1 MQLLLLQE
9 SPGNAPMNRLSVVFW
24 RCRVSGLR
32 TCTPTSVLRGLCTKP
47 YTRQLS
53 VGIQPSKNRF
63 PCLNL
68 YGLPPRRSC
77 SQGFG
82 PLWQNKTLQNYL
94 QSLMAEHRELSQ
106 TLNLTLKEE
115 ERKALT
121 QRHTELSSLSV
132 LLHKIHEAESEAR
145 ELEAMFADL
154 NSREE
159 EELLQEEQGSMI
171 QNIIRLQEEL
181 LHFLVPHE
189 KYDMNDAI
197 LEVVSGRTTGGDICQ
212 QFTGEV
218 FDMYRNYAQYK
229 SWSFEILNY
238 TPNDYG
244 GLHHA
249 AARVI
254 GEGVYKRLKYEGG
267 IHRVQRIPE
276 VGLSSRM
283 QRIHTGT
290 MTVIVLPQPD
300 EIDVKIDPKELRID
314 TFRAKGAGGQH
325 VNTTD
330 SAVRIVHIPT
340 GISVECQQERSQIQ
354 NRDKAMK
361 MLRAKLHG
369 QSVKSELSQRQ
380 SSRRLQV
387 GTRDQSDRIR
397 TYNFTQDRLTDHRI
411 SYEIRNLRE
420 FLNGEELLED
430 LIDKIHDAADTEAL
444 LEVIKRHS
452 SNV

>member
-1 MQLLLLQE
+1 M
-9 SPGNAPMNRLSVVFW
+9 
-24 RCRVSGLR
+24 SGLH
-32 TCTPTSVLRGLCTKP
+32 TCTPNYALQRLCSKP
-47 YTRQLS
+47 FSGGLS
-53 VGIQPSKNRF
+53 VGSQSSKNTF
-63 PCLNL
+63 LFLSL
-68 YGLPPRRSC
+68 YGLHSRRSC

-82 PLWQNKTLQNYL
+82 ALWQNKTLQNYL
-94 QSLMAEHRELSQ
+94 QSLISEHRELSQ

-115 ERKALT
+115 ERKGLT
-121 QRHTELSSLSV
+121 QRHTELSSLNV
-132 LLHKIHEAESEAR
+132 LLHNIQEAESEVK
-145 ELEAMFADL
+145 ELEAMFAGL
-154 NSREE
+154 NSKEE
-159 EELLQEEQGSMI
+159 EELLQEEKGSMI
-171 QNIIRLQEEL
+171 QNINNLQEEL
-181 LHFLVPHE
+181 LRFLVPQE
-189 KYDMNDAI
+189 KYDMNDAV

-212 QFTGEV
+212 QFTAEV
-218 FDMYRNYAQYK
+218 FNMYRNYAQYK

-290 MTVIVLPQPD
+290 MSVIVLPQPD
-300 EIDVKIDPKELRID
+300 EVDVKIDPKELRID

-340 GISVECQQERSQIQ
+340 GTTVECQQERSQIH
-354 NRDKAMK
+354 NKDKAMK
-361 MLRAKLHG
+361 MLRAKLHE
-369 QSVKSELSQRQ
+369 QNVKEELSQRQ
-380 SSRRLQV
+380 SSRKLQV

-420 FLNGEELLED
+420 FLNGEELLDD
-430 LIDKIHDAADTEAL
+430 LIDKIHDAADAEAL

-452 SNV
+452 SRMTNV

>member
-1 MQLLLLQE
+1 MRFGFLSVFLCNVFWELESFCCVLRICRWTTVEIRASSTRADRSRQVLTALLGSGTSTASLSIRSSLDCVLCSYSAFKTACGFQSDFLMQLLLLQE

-300 EIDVKIDPKELRID
+300 E
-314 TFRAKGAGGQH
+314 
-325 VNTTD
+325 
-330 SAVRIVHIPT
+330 
-340 GISVECQQERSQIQ
+340 
-354 NRDKAMK
+354 
-361 MLRAKLHG
+361 
-369 QSVKSELSQRQ
+369 
-380 SSRRLQV
+380 
-387 GTRDQSDRIR
+387 
-397 TYNFTQDRLTDHRI
+397 
-411 SYEIRNLRE
+411 
-420 FLNGEELLED
+420 
-430 LIDKIHDAADTEAL
+430 
-444 LEVIKRHS
+444 VI
-452 SNV
+452 

>member
-1 MQLLLLQE
+1 MKH
-9 SPGNAPMNRLSVVFW
+9 LSVVTIW
-24 RCRVSGLR
+24 RRCMSGLY
-32 TCTPTSVLRGLCTKP
+32 TCPSHHMWRSLGPKP
-47 YTRQLS
+47 LAQPLPVASRSTRNTL
-53 VGIQPSKNRF
+53 PSF
-63 PCLNL
+63 SL
-68 YGLPPRRSC
+68 YGLHSRRSC

-82 PLWQNKTLQNYL
+82 ALWQNKTLQSYL
-94 QSLMAEHRELSQ
+94 QSLISEHRELSQ
-106 TLNLTLKEE
+106 KLNMTLKEE
-115 ERKALT
+115 ERKTLT
-121 QRHTELSSLSV
+121 QRHTELSSLSA
-132 LLHKIHEAESEAR
+132 LLYKIQEAESDVR

-154 NSREE
+154 NSKEE
-159 EELLQEEQGSMI
+159 EDLLQEEKDSMI
-171 QNIIRLQEEL
+171 RNISHLQEEL
-181 LHFLVPHE
+181 LRFLVPQE

-218 FDMYRNYAQYK
+218 FDMYRNYAHYK

-249 AARVI
+249 AARII

-300 EIDVKIDPKELRID
+300 EVDVKIDPNDLRID
-314 TFRAKGAGGQH
+314 TFKAKGAGGQH

-340 GISVECQQERSQIQ
+340 GITVECQQERSQIQ
-354 NRDKAMK
+354 NKDKAMK
-361 MLRAKLHG
+361 ILRAKLHE
-369 QSVKSELSQRQ
+369 QNVKADLSQRQ
-380 SSRRLQV
+380 SSRKLQV

-397 TYNFTQDRLTDHRI
+397 TYNYTQDRLTDHRI

-420 FLNGEELLED
+420 FLNGEDLLDD
-430 LIDKIHDAADTEAL
+430 LMDKLHNAADAEAL
-444 LEVIKRHS
+444 LEIIKRYL
-452 SNV
+452 

>member
-1 MQLLLLQE
+1 MK
-9 SPGNAPMNRLSVVFW
+9 RLSVAALRRGW
-24 RCRVSGLR
+24 VSALHTRTPVLPGQCSPLSAGSPLR
-32 TCTPTSVLRGLCTKP
+32 
-47 YTRQLS
+47 YTA
-53 VGIQPSKNRF
+53 PF
-63 PCLNL
+63 LNP
-68 YGLPPRRSC
+68 YGLQSRRSC

-82 PLWQNKTLQNYL
+82 ALWKNTTLQNYL
-94 QSLMAEHRELSQ
+94 QSLVAEHRELSH

-115 ERKALT
+115 ERKTLV
-121 QRHTELSSLSV
+121 QRHTELSSIAG
-132 LLHKIHEAESEAR
+132 LLHKIQEVESEVR
-145 ELEAMFADL
+145 ELEAIFADL

-159 EELLQEEQGSMI
+159 IELLQEEKDSMI
-171 QNIIRLQEEL
+171 RNINNLQEEL
-181 LHFLVPHE
+181 LHFLVPQE
-189 KYDMNDAI
+189 KYDMNDAV

-218 FDMYRNYAQYK
+218 FDMYRNYADYK
-229 SWSFEILNY
+229 AWSFEILNY
-238 TPNDYG
+238 TENDYG

-249 AARVI
+249 AARII
-254 GEGVYKRLKYEGG
+254 GEGAYKRLKYEGG

-290 MTVIVLPQPD
+290 MSVIVLPQPD
-300 EIDVKIDPKELRID
+300 EVDIKIDPKELRID

-340 GISVECQQERSQIQ
+340 GITVECQQERSQIL
-354 NRDKAMK
+354 NKDRAMK
-361 MLRAKLHG
+361 MLRAKLHEHN
-369 QSVKSELSQRQ
+369 VKDEVSQRQ
-380 SSRRLQV
+380 SSRKLQV

-420 FLNGEELLED
+420 FLNGGELLDD
-430 LIDKIHDAADTEAL
+430 LMDKIHNAADAESL
-444 LEVIKRHS
+444 LEVIKRQS
-452 SNV
+452 SGVPRV

>member
-1 MQLLLLQE
+1 M
-9 SPGNAPMNRLSVVFW
+9 
-24 RCRVSGLR
+24 SGLH
-32 TCTPTSVLRGLCTKP
+32 TCTPNPVLQRHCTMP
-47 YTRQLS
+47 YPWQLS
-53 VGIQPSKNRF
+53 VASQSRKKTF
-63 PCLNL
+63 PFLGL
-68 YGLPPRRSC
+68 YGPHSRRCC

-82 PLWQNKTLQNYL
+82 ALWQNETLQNYL
-94 QSLMAEHRELSQ
+94 QSLISEHRELSQ

-121 QRHTELSSLSV
+121 QRHAELSSLSG
-132 LLHKIHEAESEAR
+132 LLHNIQEAESEVK
-145 ELEAMFADL
+145 ELEAMFAGL
-154 NSREE
+154 NSKDE
-159 EELLQEEQGSMI
+159 EELLQEEKGSMI
-171 QNIIRLQEEL
+171 RNINHLQEEL
-181 LHFLVPHE
+181 LRVLVPQE
-189 KYDMNDAI
+189 KYDMNDAV

-212 QFTGEV
+212 QFTAEV
-218 FDMYRNYAQYK
+218 FNMYRNYAHYK

-238 TPNDYG
+238 TPDGYG

-290 MTVIVLPQPD
+290 MSVIVLPQPD
-300 EIDVKIDPKELRID
+300 EVDVKIDPKDLRID
-314 TFRAKGAGGQH
+314 TFKAKGAGGQH

-340 GISVECQQERSQIQ
+340 GTTVECQQERSQIQ
-354 NRDKAMK
+354 NKDKAMR
-361 MLRAKLHG
+361 MLRAKLYE
-369 QSVKSELSQRQ
+369 QNVKEELSVRQ
-380 SSRRLQV
+380 SSRKLQV

-420 FLNGEELLED
+420 FLDGEELLDD
-430 LIDKIHDAADTEAL
+430 LIDRIHDAADAEAL
-444 LEVIKRHS
+444 LEDRKSV
-452 SNV
+452 V

>member
-1 MQLLLLQE
+1 MK
-9 SPGNAPMNRLSVVFW
+9 RFSVVALW
-24 RCRVSGLR
+24 RIHVSALH
-32 TCTPTSVLRGLCTKP
+32 TCPPRYILQRLCTKP
-47 YTRQLS
+47 FTEQLS
-53 VGIQPSKNRF
+53 VGSQHRVNTF
-63 PCLNL
+63 PFTSL
-68 YGLPPRRSC
+68 YGLHFRRSC

-82 PLWQNKTLQNYL
+82 ALWQNKTLQNYL
-94 QSLMAEHRELSQ
+94 QSLMSEHRELSQ
-106 TLNLTLKEE
+106 ALNLTLKEE

-121 QRHTELSSLSV
+121 SWHTELSSLHV
-132 LLHKIHEAESEAR
+132 LLHNIQEAENEVR
-145 ELEAMFADL
+145 ELEAIFADL
-154 NSREE
+154 NSKEE
-159 EELLQEEQGSMI
+159 EELLLEEKNSMI
-171 QNIIRLQEEL
+171 QNINSLKEEL
-181 LHFLVPHE
+181 LRSLVPQE
-189 KYDMNDAI
+189 KYDLNDAV

-212 QFTGEV
+212 QFTAEV

-238 TPNDYG
+238 TPNDSG

-254 GEGVYKRLKYEGG
+254 GDGAYRRLKYEGG

-300 EIDVKIDPKELRID
+300 EVDVKIDPKDLRID
-314 TFRAKGAGGQH
+314 TFKAKGAGGQH

-361 MLRAKLHG
+361 MLRAKLHE
-369 QSVKSELSQRQ
+369 QNVKKELSLRQ
-380 SSRRLQV
+380 SSRKLQV

-420 FLNGEELLED
+420 FLSGEELLDE
-430 LIDKIHDAADTEAL
+430 LIDKIQAAADTEAL

-452 SNV
+452 SRGTNV

>member
-1 MQLLLLQE
+1 MCLL
-9 SPGNAPMNRLSVVFW
+9 SIHAP
-24 RCRVSGLR
+24 
-32 TCTPTSVLRGLCTKP
+32 P
-47 YTRQLS
+47 
-53 VGIQPSKNRF
+53 
-63 PCLNL
+63 
-68 YGLPPRRSC
+68 
-77 SQGFG
+77 
-82 PLWQNKTLQNYL
+82 
-94 QSLMAEHRELSQ
+94 
-106 TLNLTLKEE
+106 
-115 ERKALT
+115 
-121 QRHTELSSLSV
+121 
-132 LLHKIHEAESEAR
+132 
-145 ELEAMFADL
+145 DL
-154 NSREE
+154 NSKEE
-159 EELLQEEQGSMI
+159 EELLLEEKNSMI
-171 QNIIRLQEEL
+171 QNINSLKEEL
-181 LHFLVPHE
+181 LRSLVPQE
-189 KYDMNDAI
+189 KYDLNDAV

-212 QFTGEV
+212 QFTAEV

-238 TPNDYG
+238 TPNDSG

-254 GEGVYKRLKYEGG
+254 GDGAYRRLKYEGG

-300 EIDVKIDPKELRID
+300 EVDVKIDPKDLRID
-314 TFRAKGAGGQH
+314 TFKAKGAGGQH

-361 MLRAKLHG
+361 MLRAKLHE
-369 QSVKSELSQRQ
+369 QNVKKELSLRQ
-380 SSRRLQV
+380 SSRKLQV

-420 FLNGEELLED
+420 FLSGEELLDE
-430 LIDKIHDAADTEAL
+430 LIDKIQAAADTEAL

-452 SNV
+452 SRGTNV

>member
-1 MQLLLLQE
+1 
-9 SPGNAPMNRLSVVFW
+9 
-24 RCRVSGLR
+24 
-32 TCTPTSVLRGLCTKP
+32 
-47 YTRQLS
+47 
-53 VGIQPSKNRF
+53 
-63 PCLNL
+63 
-68 YGLPPRRSC
+68 
-77 SQGFG
+77 
-82 PLWQNKTLQNYL
+82 
-94 QSLMAEHRELSQ
+94 
-106 TLNLTLKEE
+106 
-115 ERKALT
+115 
-121 QRHTELSSLSV
+121 
-132 LLHKIHEAESEAR
+132 
-145 ELEAMFADL
+145 
-154 NSREE
+154 
-159 EELLQEEQGSMI
+159 
-171 QNIIRLQEEL
+171 
-181 LHFLVPHE
+181 
-189 KYDMNDAI
+189 MNDAV

-212 QFTGEV
+212 QFTAEV

-249 AARVI
+249 AVRVI

-300 EIDVKIDPKELRID
+300 EVDVKIDPKELRID

-330 SAVRIVHIPT
+330 SAVRIVHIPS

-354 NRDKAMK
+354 NKDKAMK
-361 MLRAKLHG
+361 VLRAKLHG
-369 QSVKSELSQRQ
+369 QSVKEELSQRQ
-380 SSRRLQV
+380 SSRKLQI

-420 FLNGEELLED
+420 FLNGEELLDD
-430 LIDKIHDAADTEAL
+430 LIDQIHDAADAEAL
-444 LEVIKRHS
+444 LEVIKKLS
-452 SNV
+452 SNKTTV